1 MLTARQAQDLIG
13 IGAGQLLLLALT
25 SQIPSQKDPDTRLIL
40 FDPAALQEWSNN
52 QWKKSSLSSADS
64 QLNASTGR

>member
-1 MLTARQAQDLIG
+1 MLTVRQAQDLTG

-40 FDPAALQEWSNN
+40 FEPSALQEWSQAN
-52 QWKKSSLSSADS
+52 
-64 QLNASTGR
+64 GRNLRTDPPTRS